1 MKRQNK
7 IRSTHGEIVSLSEI
21 FERKTNSIKNY
32 GIVLRY
38 ETRRGR
44 INMYKEYRTNTL
56 TSAVGMLYNELA
68 GRHSARG
75 ETIHIIKT
83 SVVPNS
89 EVKRDQTLQFLK
101 TNLRFPKIT
110 QIKRAP
116 TTRHFAI
123 FTASRPTLI

>member
-32 GIVLRY
+32 GLVLKY
-38 ETRRGR
+38 ESRRGM
-44 INMYKEYRTNTL
+44 INMYKEYRANSLCNAMSQLHSEMT
-56 TSAVGMLYNELA
+56 
-68 GRHSARG
+68 GRHSARL

-83 SVVPNS
+83 TIVANADVR
-89 EVKRDQTLQFLK
+89 RDNIAQFTK

-110 QIKRAP
+110 SVKRAP
-116 TTRHFAI
+116 TSAHYAL
-123 FTASRPTLI
+123 FTASRPNMV